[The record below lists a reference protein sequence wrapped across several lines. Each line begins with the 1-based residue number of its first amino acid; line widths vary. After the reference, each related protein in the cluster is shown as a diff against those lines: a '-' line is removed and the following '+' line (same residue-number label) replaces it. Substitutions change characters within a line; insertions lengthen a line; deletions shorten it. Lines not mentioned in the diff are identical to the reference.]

1 MKKFLAVVMTAVLAM
16 SMMTACGSKQVNQKK
31 QRHNSS
37 KGQKQHRQKQS
48 MHSEVTLVSDGVLT
62 VGAEMGYAPLKHF
75 RKMERHLKDLILIL
89 LQKLLRD

>member
-1 MKKFLAVVMTAVLAM
+1 MTAVLAM
-16 SMMTACGSKQVNQKK
+16 SMMTACGSSK
-31 QRHNSS
+31 SS
-37 KGQKQHRQKQS
+37 KENKDTTAAKAETTQAETIDASG
-48 MHSEVTLVSDGVLT
+48 VTLVSDGVLT

>member
-16 SMMTACGSKQVNQKK
+16 SMMTACGSSK
-31 QRHNSS
+31 SS
-37 KGQKQHRQKQS
+37 EENKDTTAAKAETTKAETIDASG
-48 MHSEVTLVSDGVLT
+48 VTLVSDGVLT
-62 VGAEMGYAPLKHF
+62 VGAEMGYAPFEHF

>member
-16 SMMTACGSKQVNQKK
+16 SMMTACGSSK
-31 QRHNSS
+31 SS
-37 KGQKQHRQKQS
+37 KENKDTTAAKAETTQAETIDA
-48 MHSEVTLVSDGVLT
+48 SEVTLVSDGVLT
-62 VGAEMGYAPLKHF
+62 VMHHLKHF